1 MKSFKNTLIKAK
13 FGNKEALLEIV
24 DLYKA
29 AIYKKSIVNGR
40 FDADLN
46 QLLLQTL
53 MQCILKFKIF

>member
-13 FGNKEALLEIV
+13 FGNEEALLEIV

-29 AIYKKSIVNGR
+29 ARYKKSIVNGR